1 LFLEDMMLEEQ
12 QREDT
17 VVALFTYALNY
28 ELLDLTILVWDHYE
42 VFLVKNSERC
52 IESLIGSFNKSP
64 QFLQMK
70 LYVLN
75 KFVKLMKYN

>member
-1 LFLEDMMLEEQ
+1 MKDQILRFLLEMQSLLDLEECINVLVRNKTEEVIFLFLEDMMLEEQ

-42 VFLVKNSERC
+42 VFLVKN
-52 IESLIGSFNKSP
+52 
-64 QFLQMK
+64 
-70 LYVLN
+70 
-75 KFVKLMKYN
+75 